1 MASYRSY
8 GKVSYIISCHV
19 MSRQIISYHVVL
31 AYNATSILL
40 YHTIPYYTILYYT
53 VLYYTILYYTILYYT
68 IPYHTI
74 PYHTMLCYAMLCY
87 AVLYNYNYNIMMI
100 FIEETFSLKVVCEKD
115 LGAKNLNYNR
125 KNLHN
130 GTPLDFRVMK
140 FYTNITSQSA
150 N

>member
-1 MASYRSY
+1 M
-8 GKVSYIISCHV
+8 SCH
-19 MSRQIISYHVVL
+19 
-31 AYNATSILL
+31 ATSDHIIPRRTGIQCHFHFTIP

-53 VLYYTILYYTILYYT
+53 
-68 IPYHTI
+68 IPYHT
-74 PYHTMLCYAMLCY
+74 MLCY

-100 FIEETFSLKVVCEKD
+100 FIEETLSLKVVFEKD
-115 LGAKNLNYNR
+115 LDAKNLKYNR

>member
-31 AYNATSILL
+31 AYNPTSILL
-40 YHTIPYYTILYYT
+40 YHTIPYHI
-53 VLYYTILYYTILYYT
+53 ILYYT

-74 PYHTMLCYAMLCY
+74 LCYVMLCLCY

-100 FIEETFSLKVVCEKD
+100 FIEETFSLKVVFEKD
-115 LGAKNLNYNR
+115 LDAKNLKYNR